1 MRSFSTVQEN
11 NANRILNEKK
21 VKADSQRVE
30 LLSAIKKTYGISNF
44 KTLSES
50 EKSVYRNMINEMWDS
65 VEGLNER
72 GLKFVNESEI
82 TLSKESDKQEIIKFV
97 EQEFGK
103 NLMGYFE
110 GMTGKRFTG
119 DSNPITP
126 KRVRDEVEK
135 IKGKKYNPKNF
146 KQIFKEKLAELV
158 DKSDMF

>member
-1 MRSFSTVQEN
+1 MQSFSNIQER
-11 NANRILNEKK
+11 NANKILESKRIA
-21 VKADSQRVE
+21 ADAQRVQ
-30 LLSAIKKTYGISNF
+30 LLGAIKKTYGIESF
-44 KTLSES
+44 KSLSES

-82 TLSKESDKQEIIKFV
+82 TLSKESDKQEIIKFI
-97 EQEFGK
+97 EQEFRK

-119 DSNPITP
+119 GSNPITP
-126 KRVRDEVEK
+126 KHVRDEVEK
-135 IKGKKYNPKNF
+135 IIGKKYDPKNF
-146 KQIFKEKLAELV
+146 KQIFKQVLADLV

>member
-1 MRSFSTVQEN
+1 MQSFSNIQER
-11 NANRILNEKK
+11 NANKILESKRIA
-21 VKADSQRVE
+21 ADAQRVQ
-30 LLSAIKKTYGISNF
+30 LLGAIKKTYGIESF
-44 KTLSES
+44 KSLSES

-97 EQEFGK
+97 EQEFRK

-119 DSNPITP
+119 NSNPISP
-126 KRVRDEVEK
+126 KHVRDEVEK
-135 IKGKKYNPKNF
+135 IMGKKYDPKNF
-146 KQIFKEKLAELV
+146 KQIFKQKLAELV

>member
-11 NANRILNEKK
+11 NANRILNEKR

-50 EKSVYRNMINEMWDS
+50 EKSVYKNMINEMWDS

-82 TLSKESDKQEIIKFV
+82 TLSKDSKDEVIKKFI
-97 EQEFGK
+97 EQEFRK
-103 NLMGYFE
+103 NIEDYILVVLNKKVTNNKPVNVRSKVLE
-110 GMTGKRFTG
+110 LTGRKFK
-119 DSNPITP
+119 P
-126 KRVRDEVEK
+126 E
-135 IKGKKYNPKNF
+135 NF
-146 KQIFKEKLAELV
+146 KQIFKEILADLV

>member
-1 MRSFSTVQEN
+1 MRSFSIVQEN

-82 TLSKESDKQEIIKFV
+82 TLSKESKDEVIKKFI
-97 EQEFGK
+97 EQEFRK
-103 NLMGYFE
+103 NLEDYILVVLNKKVTNNKPVNVRSRVLE
-110 GMTGKRFTG
+110 LTGRKFK
-119 DSNPITP
+119 P
-126 KRVRDEVEK
+126 E
-135 IKGKKYNPKNF
+135 NF
-146 KQIFKEKLAELV
+146 KQIFKEILANFV

>member
-1 MRSFSTVQEN
+1 MRSFSQVNESN
-11 NANRILNEKK
+11 VNRIVNDKRI
-21 VKADSQRVE
+21 KADSQRVE

-50 EKSVYRNMINEMWDS
+50 EKSVYKNMINEMWDS
-65 VEGLNER
+65 VEGLNEK

-82 TLSKESDKQEIIKFV
+82 TLSKESNSQEVIKFI
-97 EQEFGK
+97 EQEFRK

-119 DSNPITP
+119 GSNPVTP
-126 KRVRDEVEK
+126 KHVRNEVEK
-135 IKGKKYNPKNF
+135 LTGKKFKPENF
-146 KQIFKEKLAELV
+146 KQIFKQILTGLV

>member
-1 MRSFSTVQEN
+1 MRSFSNVQEN

-82 TLSKESDKQEIIKFV
+82 TLSKNSERDEIIKFIT
-97 EQEFGK
+97 QEFNK
-103 NLMGYFE
+103 NLFGYFE
-110 GMTGKRFTG
+110 GITGKRFTG
-119 DSNPITP
+119 GSNPISP
-126 KRVRDEVEK
+126 KALRDEVEK
-135 IKGKKYNPKNF
+135 AVGKKYDPKNF
-146 KQIFKEKLAELV
+146 KRIFKERINELI